1 MESRRMLR
9 EERSGSM
16 GWAFRLT
23 VLAVILLAAGLRL
36 HQLEADSLWYDEI
49 IQVSSAAKYTASQII
64 QVHLPNAAAPLDPLI
79 TNVMLC
85 LGRNEYLLRFPAACF
100 SVLTV
105 ALCFALGRDMFGPP
119 EGLIA
124 AFLLATSWFHI
135 RYAQEVRTY
144 ALLAF
149 LGSLSLWLLW
159 RALRNDSILTWL
171 AWTVTGPLGLLA
183 HPFAAFWVL
192 AQALYGTTCLAL
204 GALVKSRVPVDGR
217 QLKKLLLGAS
227 LTWIGAGVQ
236 LSLAATDYS
245 SRVPMKSTLASAVI
259 ARWIAVTRDLVLKF
273 SNDVPMSWL
282 CFAAILC
289 VYLISARQRQHRP
302 AIWLLT
308 LSCIVPW
315 LLVLVIVVGRKT
327 FYVRYVLFM
336 LPPYLLLVARG
347 VTGAIEATTAWIERV
362 TGRRLA
368 VTALVIVL
376 SAATFGTASLEPVR
390 VYYTSAKPDWR
401 GVAQMLA
408 ETTRPGD
415 VILTDEVSPSA
426 NQGRALRCLSYYFPS
441 EERNVLLLPVTGID
455 ACEEIRDT
463 EAQVGAVVYHPIDH
477 QRRRLPK
484 MDLAL
489 LQAVRFRR
497 VTVLQPKGADR
508 VLDGALRALQ
518 ALLLMQQEPVG
529 ELDVHLS
536 LARAYAMGGEFSLA
550 HQELQAARSLSLRS
564 EQAEMALTYT
574 AEYVRE
580 REERQ

>member
-1 MESRRMLR
+1 MLG
-9 EERSGSM
+9 EARSGRM
-16 GWAFRLT
+16 GWGLRLT
-23 VLAVILLAAGLRL
+23 LMAVILLAAGLRL
-36 HQLEADSLWYDEI
+36 HQLGADSLWYDEI
-49 IQVSSAAKYTASQII
+49 IQVSSAAKYTASEII

-79 TNVMLC
+79 TNVMLY

-105 ALCFALGRDMFGPP
+105 ALCFALGRDLFGPT

-124 AFLLATSWFHI
+124 AFLLAISWFHV
-135 RYAQEVRTY
+135 RYAQEVRAY

-149 LGSLSLWLLW
+149 LGSLSLWFLW
-159 RALRNDSILTWL
+159 RALRHDKTLDWL

-192 AQALYGTTCLAL
+192 AQALYGITSLAF
-204 GALVKSRVPVDGR
+204 GALFKSKASVHRL

-227 LTWIGAGVQ
+227 LTGIGAGVQ
-236 LSLAATDYS
+236 FALAAADYS
-245 SRVPMKSTLASAVI
+245 KRVPMKSNSASAII
-259 ARWIAVTRDLVLKF
+259 ARWIAVTRDLLLKF
-273 SNDVPMSWL
+273 SNDVPMYWL
-282 CFAAILC
+282 CIGAILC
-289 VYLISARQRQHRP
+289 VCLFSVRQRQHRP

-308 LSCIVPW
+308 LSCVVPW
-315 LLVLVIVVGRKT
+315 LLVLVIIVGRRT

-347 VTGAIEATTAWIERV
+347 VRGVIDVAVAWIGRI

-368 VTALVIVL
+368 VTAWAFVL

-390 VYYTSAKPDWR
+390 VYYASAKPDWR
-401 GVAQMLA
+401 GVAQLLA
-408 ETTRPGD
+408 ENTRPAD
-415 VILTDEVSPSA
+415 VILTDEVSPNA
-426 NQGRALRCLSYYFPS
+426 NEGRALRCLSYYFPS
-441 EERNVLLLPVTGID
+441 ETRNVLLLPVSGIE

-463 EAQVGAVVYHPIDH
+463 EAQVGAVVYHPIVH
-477 QRRRLPK
+477 QHRGLPK
-484 MDLAL
+484 MDLAP
-489 LQAVRFRR
+489 LQVVRFRK
-497 VTVLQPKGADR
+497 VTVLWPEGTDR

-529 ELDVHLS
+529 EFDVHLS
-536 LARAYAMGGEFSLA
+536 LARVYAMGGEFSLA
-550 HQELQAARSLSLRS
+550 HNELQAARSLSLQS
-564 EQAEMALTYT
+564 EQAEMGLIHT